1 VGPSSA
7 ATINA
12 LSAFVTID
20 AGSGNLLFEQ
30 EHFFFVPRFDPGF
43 GTLDALTIT
52 VTRGAVVA
60 TIGIDNESSFSA
72 AIFSDDVSA
81 VAFTE
86 VSYSGGSLAQ
96 SDVSVDIGPSP
107 GVFLPPDSDGAPDFI
122 GSDAL
127 TFSGSIP
134 VDTHSETIVVPATL
148 SDFTG
153 VGSRLITLTISEI
166 GGSTTPGAH
175 GLTAL
180 YGAGVGAISLAYEY
194 TAARAVTEPGAL
206 SLVLAVGVAAALR
219 RASASVAA
227 HPDLPIRPAPTPDS
241 RQAPPSL
248 S

>member
-1 VGPSSA
+1 VGLALTLPFCVVAPSSA

-43 GTLDALTIT
+43 GTLDALTIS
-52 VTRGAVVA
+52 VIRGAVVA
-60 TIGIDNESSFSA
+60 TIGIDNESPFSA

-81 VAFTE
+81 VASTE

-122 GSDAL
+122 GSDFL
-127 TFSGSIP
+127 TFSGPIS
-134 VDTHSETIVVPATL
+134 VDTFSQTNVAAATL

-166 GGSTTPGAH
+166 GGSTTPGVH
-175 GLTAL
+175 GLTAS
-180 YGAGVGAISLAYEY
+180 YGGGVGAISLVYEY
-194 TAARAVTEPGAL
+194 TPTRAVPEPGAL
-206 SLVLAVGVAAALR
+206 SLLLAVGVAAVLR
-219 RASASVAA
+219 RLSLAGSAC
-227 HPDLPIRPAPTPDS
+227 
-241 RQAPPSL
+241 
-248 S
+248 